1 MIKFIQK
8 IDILNELE
16 KSLKCIHLKL
26 DTRRLKFNIPIVIED
41 T

>member
-16 KSLKCIHLKL
+16 KILEMYTFKTWYQK
-26 DTRRLKFNIPIVIED
+26 T
-41 T
+41 